1 MTTREDNMKINSI
14 SIINYRSIAMV
25 KELPLNDYSV
35 ILGKNNEGKTNILSA
50 ISLGIASL
58 KMKAALMDAT
68 LRKISFPSEWRR
80 ERDNLYQYERDYPMA
95 LQSQKNNNPTVL
107 VLDILFNEKERRDFI
122 QQVGIKNDGRISVE
136 ITYKNGSG
144 YGNFT
149 IAILKKRGKGATSY
163 KSKLNEI
170 ITFIAQNINF
180 QYIPA
185 VRTENRSL
193 SLLRDLV
200 SDELA
205 HINDNE
211 YNDALKVVQDK
222 QKELMS
228 KLSEQISEK
237 IKVFLPSVKR
247 ADIILNDD
255 IKRSFIR
262 SDIDFIVDDGTK
274 TNLSYKGEGIKS
286 LITLALLN
294 STSNSDTSRIV
305 AIEEPESHLHPGA
318 IHQIHSV
325 IQSISETNQ
334 VIITT
339 HNGVFVNRLDLS
351 SNIIIDNGVGNLASS
366 IEDVRKL
373 LGIQLADNLICTDTV
388 IIVEGSDD
396 VMSLKSVLSQISGKI
411 RDAIKNKKLSFVD
424 LGGASKLT
432 YKCSLYASLMCKYYV
447 IVDGDKSGVQAK
459 TVAIQ
464 NGLLSDKD
472 VFILYAY
479 GDNRESEFE
488 DFLCKELYQKMILSD
503 YGVDINVASFRGCK
517 KKWSD
522 RLKDT
527 FLKQGKEFNDK
538 TEEEI
543 KRKISKLV
551 ERSQISVIFPTC
563 YLESMRCIA
572 MQIERL
578 L

>member
-1 MTTREDNMKINSI
+1 MKINSI
-14 SIINYRSIAMV
+14 SIANYRSITTV
-25 KELPLNDYSV
+25 KELPLSDYSV

-50 ISLGIASL
+50 IKLAIVSL
-58 KMKAALMDAT
+58 KIKAAMLDDTM
-68 LRKISFPSEWRR
+68 LRKTAFFSEWRR
-80 ERDNLYQYERDYPMA
+80 EKDSLYQYERDYPMS
-95 LQSQKNNNPTVL
+95 LQARGKNNPTVL
-107 VLDILFNEKERRDFI
+107 VLDILLNEKERRDFI
-122 QQVGIKNDGRISVE
+122 QQVGIENNGRISVE

-144 YGNFT
+144 YDNFT

-163 KSKLNEI
+163 KNKI
-170 ITFIAQNINF
+170 AQVIAFIAQNINF

-185 VRTENRSL
+185 VRTETRSL

-211 YNDALKVVQDK
+211 YNDALKVVQNK

-228 KLSEQISEK
+228 KLSEEISEK
-237 IKVFLPSVKR
+237 IKIFLPTVKR

-255 IKRSFIR
+255 IKRSLIR
-262 SDIDFIVDDGTK
+262 GDIEFVVDDGNK

-351 SNIIIDNGVGNLASS
+351 SNIIIDNGVGNLATS
-366 IEDVRKL
+366 IDDVRTL

-396 VMSLKSVLSQISGKI
+396 VTSLKSVLSQISGKI
-411 RDAIKNKKLSFVD
+411 RDAIRNKKLSFVD
-424 LGGASKLT
+424 LGGASNLK

-447 IVDGDKSGVQAK
+447 IVDGDKCGIEAK
-459 TVAIQ
+459 TTAIQ
-464 NGLLSDKD
+464 NGLLSEKD

-479 GDNRESEFE
+479 GDSKESEFE
-488 DFLCKELYQKMILSD
+488 DFLSKEVYKEMILSD
-503 YGVDINVASFRGCK
+503 YGVDVNAASFKGCK

-551 ERSQISVIFPTC
+551 EGSQLSAIFPTC
-563 YLESMRCIA
+563 YLENMQCIA
-572 MQIERL
+572 TQIERL